1 MSSPEVGEKSVSD
14 LVGDLAAQTAHLV
27 KQEASLATA
36 ELGDKFRLAAN
47 QVVFIATAL
56 LVASASLLTLVAALV
71 IGLSA
76 YIPAWESATIIGAI
90 LAVVALVLYQKS
102 ISTLSNVTPVPERTA
117 RSLKETKSWVQEQ
130 TR

>member
-1 MSSPEVGEKSVSD
+1 MSSAEVGEKSVSD
-14 LVGDLAAQTAHLV
+14 LVGDLASQTAELV
-27 KQEASLATA
+27 KQEAALATA
-36 ELGDKFRLAAN
+36 ELGDKVRVAAH

-56 LVASASLLTLVAALV
+56 LVASASLLTLIAALV

-76 YIPAWESATIIGAI
+76 YIRAWESAAIIGAL
-90 LAVVALVLYQKS
+90 LAVVAVALYQKS
-102 ISTLSNVTPVPERTA
+102 ISTLSNVTPVPERAA

>member
-1 MSSPEVGEKSVSD
+1 MSAAEVGEKSISD
-14 LVGDLAAQTAHLV
+14 LVGDLASQTADLV
-27 KQEASLATA
+27 KQEAALATA
-36 ELGDKFRLAAN
+36 ELGDKVRVAAH
-47 QVVFIATAL
+47 QVVFVAAAL

-76 YIPAWESATIIGAI
+76 YIPAWASATTIGVV
-90 LAVVALVLYQKS
+90 LAVVAGLLYQKS
-102 ISTLSNVTPVPERTA
+102 IATLSNVTPVPERTA